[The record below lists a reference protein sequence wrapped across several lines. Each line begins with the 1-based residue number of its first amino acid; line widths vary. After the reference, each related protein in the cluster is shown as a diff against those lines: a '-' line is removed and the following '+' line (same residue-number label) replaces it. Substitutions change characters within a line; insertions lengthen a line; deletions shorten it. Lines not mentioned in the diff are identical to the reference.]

1 MSDGITD
8 DTRMTRKDIEI
19 WRERTKQ
26 EFIHNLTTA
35 ELVEALCKR
44 EGVTNYRENY
54 PTVKHT
60 IIVVR
65 E

>member
-8 DTRMTRKDIEI
+8 DNRMTRQDIEI

-35 ELVEALCKR
+35 ELTAELCKR
-44 EGVTNYRENY
+44 EGVTNYYESH
-54 PTVKHT
+54 VSCKHR
-60 IIVVR
+60 ILVVR